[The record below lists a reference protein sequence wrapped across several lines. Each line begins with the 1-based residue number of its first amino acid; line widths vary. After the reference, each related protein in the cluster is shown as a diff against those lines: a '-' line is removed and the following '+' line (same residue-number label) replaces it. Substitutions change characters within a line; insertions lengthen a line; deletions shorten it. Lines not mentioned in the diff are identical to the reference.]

1 LSYLIKDN
9 VKLFFMKKIHQL
21 KFKTRYAET
30 DQMGYIHH
38 SIYAQYFEMGRIE
51 FMHEIGIS
59 YKNMEKE
66 GIILPVYS
74 LLVKYFI
81 PLTFDEQ
88 ITLQTFV
95 KELKGVRLI
104 FGYKIL
110 NEKGIKT
117 TEAEVVLVFADAH
130 TGKPIRP
137 PQKYVEKLI
146 KIAQH

>member
-1 LSYLIKDN
+1 
-9 VKLFFMKKIHQL
+9 MKKIHQL

-59 YKNMEKE
+59 YKKMEEE

-74 LLVKYFI
+74 LFTKYFM
-81 PLTFDEQ
+81 PLKFDEQ
-88 ITLQTFV
+88 ITLKTYV
-95 KELKGVRLI
+95 KTLKGVRLI
-104 FGYKIL
+104 FGYEII

-117 TEAEVVLVFADAH
+117 TEGEVVLVFADAQ
-130 TGKPIRP
+130 TGKPLRP
-137 PQKYVEKLI
+137 PQKYTEKLI
-146 KIAQH
+146 SII